1 MLNRTGLCIICS
13 NNGVQS
19 GQDIKFTVNGIQ
31 DKPDP
36 DICESDMLLYLR
48 EPIIQSIAVW
58 TSRHDGTWFI
68 IEGI

>member
-1 MLNRTGLCIICS
+1 MR
-13 NNGVQS
+13 
-19 GQDIKFTVNGIQ
+19 

-36 DICESDMLLYLR
+36 DIGESDMLLYLR

-58 TSRHDGTWFI
+58 TSRHDGRLPLWFI